1 MLLTGMDSP
10 SARANPATEAG
21 AVSPADALSG
31 MSSMPGARLT
41 PVPYEAL
48 AGWHADDH
56 AAAFQAFRASCAR
69 LKPPACGEGDAR
81 RRQFQA
87 GLVAAC
93 KAARTL
99 GEAPDAGLARQ
110 FFEAHFEPMRIVAAE
125 TGRGG
130 FFTGYYEPEVEG
142 ALTPDDTYTVP
153 VLARPSDL
161 VETPEGAHRQGAD
174 AVLHPY
180 FTRAEIEDGA
190 LAGRGLEI
198 AYLKDPVD
206 LFFMQ
211 IQGSARMRLQ
221 DGRVMRLNY
230 AGKNGHPYVAV
241 GRELIA
247 QGLVPREEMSMA
259 RIRAYMTAHPEA
271 GRALRRLNPSYVF
284 FQAVELKPGKGPM
297 GAQGVPLT
305 AGRSLAVDRHLHV
318 YGSPVYVDAELPL
331 SAPGTSSAFQRL
343 MIAQDTGSAII
354 GPARGDIYFGAGPP
368 AAAQAGRMR
377 HGGNFTL
384 LVPRFH
390 PAGRECQP

>member
-1 MLLTGMDSP
+1 MPVTAVAAAEALGGLSP
-10 SARANPATEAG
+10 
-21 AVSPADALSG
+21 L
-31 MSSMPGARLT
+31 PGAQLV
-41 PVPYEAL
+41 PLPYEAL
-48 AGWHADDH
+48 AGWRADDH
-56 AAAFQAFRASCAR
+56 AAAFQTFRASCAHIQ
-69 LKPPACGEGDAR
+69 PPVCGEGNAR
-81 RRQFQA
+81 QYALQA
-87 GLVAAC
+87 GLARAC
-93 KAARTL
+93 KAARAL
-99 GEAPDAGLARQ
+99 GWVPNARLARL
-110 FFEAHFEPMRIVAAE
+110 FFEAHFEPVRIVASD

-130 FFTGYYEPEVEG
+130 FFTGYYEPEVAG
-142 ALTPDDTYTVP
+142 ALTQDETYNVP
-153 VLARPSDL
+153 VLARPTDL
-161 VETPEGAHRQGAD
+161 VETPEGVRRQVAD
-174 AVLHPY
+174 AALPAY

-211 IQGSARMRLQ
+211 IQGSARLRLP

-247 QGLVPREEMSMA
+247 KGLVPREEMSMA
-259 RIRAYMTAHPEA
+259 RIRAYMTAHPQA

-284 FQAVELKPGKGPM
+284 FQAVDLKPGEGPM

-305 AGRSLAVDRHLHV
+305 AGRSLAVDRRLHV

-331 SAPGTSSAFQRL
+331 SAPGKSSPFQRL

-354 GPARGDIYFGAGPP
+354 GPARGDIYFGAGPK
-368 AAAQAGRMR
+368 AATQAGRMR

-384 LVPRFH
+384 LVPRFL
-390 PAGRECQP
+390 PAEGECQP